1 MAARIWMM
9 AAILL
14 GSLGAHSQQALAQ
27 PAITPDTLIKNSPQ
41 TVYWNVKTTG
51 SVRDGTTTTNEGP
64 RGKLIRPTKIQDGS
78 LCHNSGK
85 TCFCTPAKFR
95 ITPSLESRWHVLV
108 VANERREASCP
119 PGIRPNGAADSA
131 ALSREEARARREA
144 IQAQRKAQRDGR

>member
-1 MAARIWMM
+1 MWGNKSAMAA
-9 AAILL
+9 LL
-14 GSLGAHSQQALAQ
+14 AGFGVFSHQAQAQ
-27 PAITPDTLIKNSPQ
+27 PAISPDTLIKNNPQ

-51 SVRDGTTTTNEGP
+51 SMRDGTTTTNEGP

-85 TCFCTPAKFR
+85 ACYCTPAKFR

-108 VANERREASCP
+108 VANEKQEASCP
-119 PGIRPNGAADSA
+119 PGVRPNGTADST

-144 IQAQRKAQRDGR
+144 IQAQKRAQREER

>member
-1 MAARIWMM
+1 MVVWMAGFGV
-9 AAILL
+9 L
-14 GSLGAHSQQALAQ
+14 SLQAQAQ
-27 PAITPDTLIKNSPQ
+27 PAITPDTLIKNNPR

-51 SVRDGTTTTNEGP
+51 SMRDGTTTTNEGP

-85 TCFCTPAKFR
+85 ACYCTPAKFR

-108 VANERREASCP
+108 VANERQETSCP
-119 PGIRPNGAADSA
+119 SGVRPNGTAEST

-144 IQAQRKAQRDGR
+144 IQAQKRAQREGR